1 MAAKCK
7 CGGRFIFSSYVKEAD
22 PINAGRWECKSCS
35 KSFLQRRR
43 KPKLPKTKQVNSSSG
58 STFNPLQ
65 AGIAIAEYIR
75 SLEDQ
80 VAELRSCVSDR
91 DALQT
96 QVYSLQERL
105 NELKLSNTNLIHIP
119 IGRGK

>member
-1 MAAKCK
+1 MAANCK
-7 CGGRFIFSSYVKEAD
+7 CGGKFKYFKWSSPENHAESS
-22 PINAGRWECKSCS
+22 GFWECQKCN
-35 KSFLQRRR
+35 KHFEQKKR
-43 KPKLPKTKQVNSSSG
+43 KPKTQSKGPSSS
-58 STFNPLQ
+58 FNPLQ

-80 VAELRSCVSDR
+80 VTELRSCVSDR

-105 NELKLSNTNLIHIP
+105 NELKLSDTNLIHIP

>member
-1 MAAKCK
+1 MANLCK
-7 CGGRFIFSSYVKEAD
+7 CGGKFKFQKFPNHDTFS
-22 PINAGRWECKSCS
+22 GQWSCS
-35 KSFLQRRR
+35 SCQKSFFQ
-43 KPKLPKTKQVNSSSG
+43 KKCLPKQAPSKPAHSD

-80 VAELRSCVSDR
+80 VAKLRTYVSDR

-105 NELKLSNTNLIHIP
+105 NELKLNDTNLIHIP

>member
-1 MAAKCK
+1 MAANCK
-7 CGGRFIFSSYVKEAD
+7 CGGKYEFTPTPTYPTNS
-22 PINAGRWECKSCS
+22 GRWKCS
-35 KSFLQRRR
+35 VCIKGFDQKRR
-43 KPKLPKTKQVNSSSG
+43 KPKLPKAQQVNSSSG

-80 VAELRSCVSDR
+80 VTELRSCVSDR

-105 NELKLSNTNLIHIP
+105 NELKLSDTNLIHIP
-119 IGRGK
+119 IGRAK